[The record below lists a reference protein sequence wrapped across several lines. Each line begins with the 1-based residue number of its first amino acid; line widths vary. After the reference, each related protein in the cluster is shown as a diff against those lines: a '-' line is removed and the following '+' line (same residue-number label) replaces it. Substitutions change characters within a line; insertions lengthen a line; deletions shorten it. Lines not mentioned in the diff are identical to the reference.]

1 LKSRKFKWIALL
13 PALMAAFAVVID
25 RIVPPSSRAM
35 NIDTP
40 YFSYVMAAVTVVFA
54 ICAVITVF
62 NKDYRI
68 KYLPKVKFY
77 TVLILFINL
86 LNFLTDKTTLL
97 KGIYFPPL
105 NNVLAVAVTER
116 EMLINCV
123 LYSGRLLILGI
134 IFGGAAGILTGVII
148 GWYKEA
154 NYWIFPVFRFIG
166 PMPTAIWI
174 PIALLVFPTLLSASV
189 FIVAL
194 SMWFPTMVQT
204 SSGIQNVSKGY
215 YDVARTMGASTLYQI
230 INIAIPAALP
240 QIFVGLFSG
249 VTTSFITL
257 MMAELMGSK
266 YGIGWYI
273 NWQQQ
278 IMSYSNVWMAF
289 LILAVC
295 CFLVLKGLF
304 ALRKKFLSW
313 QEGIIRW

>member
-1 LKSRKFKWIALL
+1 
-13 PALMAAFAVVID
+13 
-25 RIVPPSSRAM
+25 
-35 NIDTP
+35 
-40 YFSYVMAAVTVVFA
+40 
-54 ICAVITVF
+54 
-62 NKDYRI
+62 
-68 KYLPKVKFY
+68 
-77 TVLILFINL
+77 
-86 LNFLTDKTTLL
+86 
-97 KGIYFPPL
+97 
-105 NNVLAVAVTER
+105 
-116 EMLINCV
+116 
-123 LYSGRLLILGI
+123 
-134 IFGGAAGILTGVII
+134 
-148 GWYKEA
+148 
-154 NYWIFPVFRFIG
+154 
-166 PMPTAIWI
+166 
-174 PIALLVFPTLLSASV
+174 
-189 FIVAL
+189 
-194 SMWFPTMVQT
+194 MWFPTMVQT

>member
-1 LKSRKFKWIALL
+1 VKTGKFELIAFL
-13 PALMAAFAVVID
+13 PALMAAFIVLID
-25 RIVPPSSRAM
+25 RVIPSASRAM
-35 NIDTP
+35 NIEIP
-40 YFSYVMAAVTVVFA
+40 YLSYVMAVITVVFV
-54 ICAVITVF
+54 ICAILTLF
-62 NKDYRI
+62 NRDYRI
-68 KYLPKVKFY
+68 KFLPKVKFY
-77 TVLILFINL
+77 TALMLLINL
-86 LNFLTDKTTLL
+86 LNILTDKTSLL
-97 KGIYFPPL
+97 KSIYFPPL
-105 NNVLAVAVTER
+105 NNVLAVAVKDR
-116 EMLINCV
+116 EMLLNCV
-123 LYSGRLLILGI
+123 LYSSRLLLLGI
-134 IFGGAAGILTGVII
+134 LFGGAAGILTGVLI
-148 GWYKEA
+148 GWYKEV
-154 NYWIFPVFRFIG
+154 NYWVFPVFRFIG

-174 PIALLVFPTLLSASV
+174 PIALLAFPTLLSASV

-230 INIAIPAALP
+230 IHIAIPAALP

-249 VTTSFITL
+249 ITTSFITL

-278 IMSYSNVWMAF
+278 IMSYPNVWMAF
-289 LILAVC
+289 LILALL
-295 CFLVLKGLF
+295 CFFVLKGLF